1 MPPEDSSD
9 SDAER
14 HRGRRALVAEDDSA
28 IRRVLTRHLESVGF
42 AVSAFADG
50 AQALAWVEKGEP
62 FDLAVTDLNMPVL
75 AGDKLLAELKRHVP
89 RVPVII
95 VTAVNDPAA
104 VENAFERDAYRYLQK
119 PFTRADLL
127 QKVDQALA
135 EAADHSADEGSQG
148 GRRPQVKRDREGWVE
163 LTAPS
168 RQEYLDRFQEFCDAI
183 LASKIGEKAR
193 NELKIAVQELG
204 QNAIEWG
211 NKLDKNS
218 KIKIAWKLLAD
229 RILIR
234 IADEGPGFDPGTVPD
249 PTVDPI
255 AIIEARERLGK
266 RPGGFGIHLARRVM
280 DKVTYNER
288 GNEVVLEK
296 RF

>member
-1 MPPEDSSD
+1 MGET
-9 SDAER
+9 
-14 HRGRRALVAEDDSA
+14 HVLVAEDDPKVRS
-28 IRRVLTRHLESVGF
+28 ILERHLEAAGYRV
-42 AVSAFADG
+42 AAFADG
-50 AQALAWVEKGEP
+50 AQALAWVERGEP
-62 FDLAVTDLNMPVL
+62 LDLAITDLDMPVL
-75 AGDKLLAELKRHVP
+75 AGDALLVELKRRAP
-89 RVPVII
+89 RVPVIV
-95 VTAVNDPAA
+95 VTAVHDQKK
-104 VENAFERDAYRYLQK
+104 VEDCFAQDAYRWLPK
-119 PFTRADLL
+119 PFTKSELL
-127 QKVDQALA
+127 QTVEQALS
-135 EAADHSADEGSQG
+135 EARARARAREEAPDEVTPRPRI
-148 GRRPQVKRDREGWVE
+148 RRDLDGWVE

-168 RQEYLDRFQEFCDAI
+168 RQEYLDRFQEFTDAL
-183 LASKIGEKAR
+183 LASKLHEKAR

-211 NKLDKNS
+211 NKLDRNS
-218 KIKIAWKLLAD
+218 KIKIAWKLLED

-255 AIIEARERLGK
+255 AIIEQRERLGK